1 MKILIAIHTLEL
13 GGSQI
18 NAIELAEL
26 VAARDGYEVEVFAPD
41 GVLADRIREAGIP
54 LHIAPA
60 GQQAPAAG
68 YIAALARV
76 VRGRGFDLI
85 HCYEWDTTI
94 NAMYGAGWLYGI
106 PVIST
111 VYSMDVPYL
120 VPAAVPLIV
129 GTRSIQLEEG
139 HRASVALIEPPVD
152 VALNA
157 PGATGSDLRREWAVA
172 DDETLV
178 VVVCRLAARLKLEG
192 LLSAIRA
199 VGSLDREHPL
209 RFLVV
214 GDGPSRGEVAALADA
229 VNAERGREVVTMVGE
244 RADPRSFYDGSD
256 IAIGMGASALRSM
269 AFAKPLLVQ
278 GEGGFWKTLTPES
291 LPLFLE
297 QGFYGVGDGADGTA
311 ACERELTSL
320 LELSAAE
327 RDELGAFGR
336 SVIER
341 SFSLEVAV
349 AALLP
354 LYAAAIAQRLS
365 LPQRVAGALAE
376 TIVLGKHRL
385 SIARQTRRTRA
396 VAA

>member
-41 GVLADRIREAGIP
+41 GVLADRIRDAGIP
-54 LHIAPA
+54 FHVAPGGQHAPA
-60 GQQAPAAG
+60 RG
-68 YIAALARV
+68 YITALAAV
-76 VRGRGFDLI
+76 VRGRAFDLI

-94 NAMYGAGWLYGI
+94 NAMFGAGWLYGI
-106 PVIST
+106 PIIST

-120 VPAAVPLIV
+120 VPASVPLIV
-129 GTRSIQLEEG
+129 GTRSIQLEES

-152 VALNA
+152 IALNA

-172 DDETLV
+172 DDETLI

-199 VGSLDREHPL
+199 VGALDRAHPL

-214 GDGPSRGEVAALADA
+214 GDGPSREEVAALAES

-244 RADPRSFYDGSD
+244 RSDPRAFYDGTD

-278 GEGGFWKTLTPES
+278 GEGGFWKTLTPGS

-311 ACERELTSL
+311 NCERELTAL
-320 LELSAAE
+320 LGLSAAE
-327 RDELGAFGR
+327 RDELGVFGR

-354 LYAAAIAQRLS
+354 LYAAAVAQRPS
-365 LPQRVAGALAE
+365 VAHRVGGALTE
-376 TIVLGKHRL
+376 TLVLAKHRL
-385 SIARQTRRTRA
+385 SIARQKRRTPA
-396 VAA
+396 VVA